1 MLQSF
6 INQNGNK
13 VVCTVAKVTS
23 MGNVSENVNG
33 TKYRLAT
40 VEVDLPGFKQT
51 LTAKIWETNVTKL
64 VNKALERGEKD
75 VKAETVMLGKEFI
88 VNIENT
94 STGRYTELT
103 PFAAVSRVKEDDFNM
118 LFDSATPKS
127 SVTAATSKVDGNEI
141 F

>member
-6 INQNGNK
+6 INQNGNQ
-13 VVCTVAKVTS
+13 VVRTSGKVTS

-40 VEVDLPGFKQT
+40 VEVDLPGFKQA

-75 VKAETVMLGKEFI
+75 VKAETVMLGKEFVI
-88 VNIENT
+88 NIENT
-94 STGRYTELT
+94 SVGRYTELT
-103 PFAAVSRVKEDDFNM
+103 PFAAVSRVKEEDFNM
-118 LFDSATPKS
+118 LFDSASPKMVEN
-127 SVTAATSKVDGNEI
+127 VTRPVEGEDI

>member
-13 VVCTVAKVTS
+13 VVRTVAKVTS

-40 VEVDLPGFKQT
+40 VEVDLPGFKQA

-75 VKAETVMLGKEFI
+75 VKAETVMLGKEFVI
-88 VNIENT
+88 NIENT
-94 STGRYTELT
+94 SVGRYTELT
-103 PFAAVSRVKEDDFNM
+103 PFAAVSRVKEEDFNM
-118 LFDSATPKS
+118 LFDSASPKMVEN
-127 SVTAATSKVDGNEI
+127 VTRPVEDEDI